1 MPHEVRLHTQHP
13 AVQALVG
20 RWLDEARLALPAPVD
35 LVIDVG
41 PLGKSDPDPRSV
53 FSQGRVS
60 IRSGPPQNTVAME
73 WGPGLG
79 RTVLTPGNT
88 TAHVTITEEGL
99 AESNELLRSF
109 LLNVCIFLV
118 RRVGLHHVH
127 GATLLDPTDRG
138 WLLVGESGSGKST
151 TTVLLARNGWGV
163 GTDDIAFLAAGD
175 EPGTTDMIG
184 WREHLA
190 LRADAVAAMGS
201 VGGTALSTRQKTGWF
216 AEELDASWVSRITP
230 EIIGFPVV
238 GTGGSTSVA
247 PLSARHALTR
257 LMTCSP
263 WVMLEP
269 DLADEHLGLMS
280 QLVKQCRAIE
290 ITLGRDLFDRPDL
303 LLEHLA

>member
-1 MPHEVRLHTQHP
+1 MPHEVRLHTRHP

-41 PLGKSDPDPRSV
+41 PLGEPVPDARAI
-53 FSQGRVS
+53 FSQSRVV
-60 IRSGPPQNTVAME
+60 IHSGPPQNTVAME

-79 RTVLTPGNT
+79 RTVLTPGNA
-88 TAHVTITEEGL
+88 TAHVAITEAGL

-127 GATLLDPTDRG
+127 GATLLDPTGRG

-163 GTDDIAFLAAGD
+163 GTDDIAFLTAGD
-175 EPGTTDMIG
+175 APGTTDMIG

-190 LRADAVAAMGS
+190 LRADAVAAMGHA
-201 VGGTALSTRQKTGWF
+201 GGVELSTRQKTGWF
-216 AEELDASWVSRITP
+216 AEELDATWVSRITP
-230 EIIGFPVV
+230 EIIGFPGV
-238 GTGGSTSVA
+238 GTAGSTSIA
-247 PLSARHALTR
+247 PLSARNALTR
-257 LMTCSP
+257 MMTCSP

-269 DLADEHLGLMS
+269 DLADEHLDLMS
-280 QLVKQCRAIE
+280 RLVKQCRAVE
-290 ITLGRDLFDRPDL
+290 ISLGRDLFERPEL
-303 LLEHLA
+303 LLELLA